1 MYKRYQGNS
10 GRVVRVD
17 EAPKSAPA
25 ELVRVDEPF
34 RRGEPLGPPPEPP
47 RTTRGKA
54 PPRPSPLPLPFLQE
68 LETEDLLMLL
78 ILYLL
83 YRESG
88 DRELLI
94 IIGALLFL

>member
-10 GRVVRVD
+10 GRVIRVD
-17 EAPKSAPA
+17 EAPKPVPA
-25 ELVRVDEPF
+25 EAARMDEPV
-34 RRGEPLGPPPEPP
+34 RRSEPARIL
-47 RTTRGKA
+47 RGRA
-54 PPRPSPLPLPFLQE
+54 PHRPAPLPLPFLQE

-88 DRELLI
+88 DKELLV
-94 IIGALLFL
+94 IIGALLFT